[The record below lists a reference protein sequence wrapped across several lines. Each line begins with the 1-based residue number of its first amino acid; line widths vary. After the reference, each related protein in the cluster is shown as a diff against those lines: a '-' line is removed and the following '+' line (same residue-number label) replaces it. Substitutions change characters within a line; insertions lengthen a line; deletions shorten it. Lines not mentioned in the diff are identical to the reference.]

1 MAKVFL
7 LLGGNLGNKKVIF
20 NQALAL
26 LEEAVGK
33 IVQQSAIYE
42 TEPWGFESEDLFWN
56 QVVVLETRLDADS
69 LLEETQQIEYQLGR
83 VRHGAQYS
91 SRLIDLDILF
101 YDQLILNQPWLEIP
115 HPRIAERR
123 FVLEP
128 LAEIAPDFIHPASK
142 KTIAQLLAECTDQ
155 LAVKKLEA

>member
-33 IVQQSAIYE
+33 IEQQSAIYE

-69 LLEETQQIEYQLGR
+69 LLQETQQIEYQLGR

-101 YDQLILNQPWLEIP
+101 YDQLILNQPRLEIP
-115 HPRIAERR
+115 HPRMGERR

-155 LAVKKLEA
+155 LAVKKLDA

>member
-33 IVQQSAIYE
+33 IEQQSAIYE

-69 LLEETQQIEYQLGR
+69 LLVETQQIEYQLGR

-101 YDQLILNQPWLEIP
+101 YDQLILNQPRLEIP
-115 HPRIAERR
+115 HPRMGERR

-155 LAVKKLEA
+155 LAVKKLDA